1 MLRIFFCHVA
11 AGHDSLRSGAEFR
24 QEMQKLGIGHARD
37 DAVVF
42 GAGNQRVQQVL
53 IVLGQHAGPGPAR
66 IGNEFRQDAGGVLQP
81 KINLCAVHRRVEH
94 FGSGKIRD
102 SSKESVDPL
111 ETRRVARIYYCLLLL
126 CHVST
131 HRIGAVLE
139 IAFEKGRHGLH
150 KRIGAFCRQER
161 PVLSFLSLLQ
171 ETTHCTASMT
181 ALPKWKVL
189 KLEDSAYVG
198 QSKIISN
205 SYL

>member
-1 MLRIFFCHVA
+1 VL
-11 AGHDSLRSGAEFR
+11 
-24 QEMQKLGIGHARD
+24 
-37 DAVVF
+37 AVS
-42 GAGNQRVQQVL
+42 NT
-53 IVLGQHAGPGPAR
+53 
-66 IGNEFRQDAGGVLQP
+66 
-81 KINLCAVHRRVEH
+81 C
-94 FGSGKIRD
+94 GSGKIRD
-102 SSKESVDPL
+102 RSKESVDPL
-111 ETRRVARIYYCLLLL
+111 ESGGVARIYNNCLLL
-126 CHVST
+126 CHTSA
-131 HRIGAVLE
+131 HRIGAVRD
-139 IAFEKGRHGLH
+139 IGFEKGWHGLH